1 MMFWQEIG
9 NYLSTKKGGMPRWL
23 WICIIMVSLL
33 ATIIPGILHFV
44 YNMFS
49 EKDEK
54 PTVASPPSSSGNT
67 YDVSVT
73 WEERQTFWN
82 ITGSDASGNI
92 LTTRFPTL
100 IVKKGDSIRF
110 TPTTAQQFCILNSRE
125 CWYVGGAAEKVTV
138 VNCDPVGVD
147 YIIGDTNCVNHE
159 DSDSVLVPLTLKF
172 NEARN
177 YFYSDDSGVNRG
189 IIVVLAD
196 YITAKKD
203 LSESEYDTFNRN
215 VKNLGRDKAT
225 QDLLRRRGLKGS

>member
-1 MMFWQEIG
+1 MMMFWQEIG

-23 WICIIMVSLL
+23 WICIIVVSVL

-54 PTVASPPSSSGNT
+54 PTVASPPSGVT
-67 YDVSVT
+67 HDVSVT

-100 IVKKGDSIRF
+100 IVKKGDSIHF
-110 TPTTAQQFCILNSRE
+110 TPTTTQQFCILNSRE
-125 CWYVGGAAEKVTV
+125 CWKVEGVTQPV
-138 VNCDPVGVD
+138 TADNCDPTGVD
-147 YIIGDTNCVNHE
+147 YVVESADGEKNCVNKGE
-159 DSDSVLVPLTLKF
+159 EGSSLTLKF
-172 NEARN
+172 EEARN

-189 IIVVLAD
+189 IIVVLEN

-203 LSESEYDTFNRN
+203 LSEYDIFNRN
-215 VKNLGRDKAT
+215 MKNLGRDKAT
-225 QDLLRRRGLKGS
+225 QDLLRRRGLKAS